1 MGFARRLPYT
11 RALTIEGMV
20 THIAYQEE
28 RYRTAERCVAGI
40 REYIDRGWDVSDLSG
55 PLQGP
60 FIVVFRLEDAPAD
73 VTLHSAGESRQR

>member
-1 MGFARRLPYT
+1 
-11 RALTIEGMV
+11 MV

-55 PLQGP
+55 PLHGP
-60 FIVVFRLEDAPAD
+60 FIVVFRLEDAPAEPAIQS
-73 VTLHSAGESRQR
+73 TGEGRLR